1 MLRRLF
7 TAATAAVA
15 LAACSGDSSG
25 PGGDGPARVTLM
37 LTDAPGDLQ
46 EAVVTIDE
54 IYLQGG
60 GGKTVLLDEPVTVNL
75 LDLADTTATLLEE
88 VEVPEGTYQQLRFV
102 ISGGYI
108 AVERAGGG
116 SEIYASSTD
125 YAGLPAGAT
134 VTGVL
139 QMPSLGSSGLKVDFA
154 EPLTFTGGEKILLV
168 DFDVSKSFGKQAGQS
183 GRWVMSPV
191 IKGASLTTSGGV
203 TVTGVLGTGVT
214 LPAGK
219 TLADFSAVLDGAPV
233 AFALV
238 GTSYVAKFPYE
249 LPGDHVL
256 TLQAP
261 AGVTV
266 TGTTP
271 ALPYTVAVSSGG
283 TAAVTLTI
291 TGATASP

>member
-1 MLRRLF
+1 M
-7 TAATAAVA
+7 
-15 LAACSGDSSG
+15 
-25 PGGDGPARVTLM
+25 TLL

-134 VTGVL
+134 VTGA
-139 QMPSLGSSGLKVDFA
+139 PRCRASG
-154 EPLTFTGGEKILLV
+154 PRG
-168 DFDVSKSFGKQAGQS
+168 
-183 GRWVMSPV
+183 
-191 IKGASLTTSGGV
+191 
-203 TVTGVLGTGVT
+203 
-214 LPAGK
+214 
-219 TLADFSAVLDGAPV
+219 
-233 AFALV
+233 
-238 GTSYVAKFPYE
+238 
-249 LPGDHVL
+249 
-256 TLQAP
+256 
-261 AGVTV
+261 
-266 TGTTP
+266 
-271 ALPYTVAVSSGG
+271 
-283 TAAVTLTI
+283 
-291 TGATASP
+291 